1 MTHFNP
7 ASNHS
12 SPKSAFSAH
21 AMSAEQKQ
29 LEKLYKLT
37 HKPKN
42 INAFEPS
49 TALKNGLQKMGQSL
63 IQFFTDTQQVRIWT
77 KETSKG
83 TVWFAYDPMLDRS
96 ISRVSEDDLRTWI
109 EARYHK

>member
-7 ASNHS
+7 SSNHS
-12 SPKSAFSAH
+12 SSPKFSLSTG

-29 LEKLYKLT
+29 LEKLYRLPHRKDA
-37 HKPKN
+37 
-42 INAFEPS
+42 NASEPS
-49 TALKNGLQKMGQSL
+49 TVLQKMGQSL

-83 TVWFAYDPMLDRS
+83 KVWFAYDPMLDRK
-96 ISRVSEDDLRTWI
+96 ISHVSEDDLRTWI
-109 EARYHK
+109 EGRYHQ